1 MDLRNYQFKIDC
13 VSFFIDQLSKKAS
26 KKGGK
31 ASVIDVWDVEDMLE
45 KKFGLNDRQSGLVSA
60 LAIYTHFS

>member
-1 MDLRNYQFKIDC
+1 MDLRNLKFKLNC
-13 VSFFIDQLSKKAS
+13 VSYFIDKLSKKAS

-31 ASVIDVWDVEDMLE
+31 VSVIDVWDVEDMLC
-45 KKFGLNDRQSGLVSA
+45 KKFGLSDRQAGLVSA

>member
-13 VSFFIDQLSKKAS
+13 VNYFIDQLSKKAS

-31 ASVIDVWDVEDMLE
+31 ASVIDVWDVEDMLC

-60 LAIYTHFS
+60 LAINIHFS